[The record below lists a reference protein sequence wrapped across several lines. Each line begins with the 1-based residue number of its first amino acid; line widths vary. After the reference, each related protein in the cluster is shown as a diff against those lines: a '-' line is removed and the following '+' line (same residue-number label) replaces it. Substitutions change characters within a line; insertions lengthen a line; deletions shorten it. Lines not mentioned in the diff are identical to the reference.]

1 MSTTTKASCCGRT
14 RCVRLTQIIMELR
27 DRINALLSERSAP
40 VTQMSFVQQD
50 DGLIYKLRS
59 TIADRETEISDL
71 RNELRRRQ
79 TVDVVREPPKVVRVT
94 EPNLKEVRY
103 EKDPYLIE
111 QNARLSKELEQALVV
126 CSDQL
131 EEQNAKNDLAE
142 KIKEIQRLL
151 DLIAQLKAAPPRVV
165 TREVVKTQH
174 VSAPTRIG
182 DRAERLFDL
191 YKKNN
196 DLMAKQLKLNML
208 YYFKL
213 YMKYRR
219 LAERQ
224 SSST

>member
-1 MSTTTKASCCGRT
+1 
-14 RCVRLTQIIMELR
+14 MELR

-40 VTQMSFVQQD
+40 ITQMSFVQQD
-50 DGLIYKLRS
+50 DGLIHKLRS

-111 QNARLSKELEQALVV
+111 QNARLSKELEQAL
-126 CSDQL
+126 L

-151 DLIAQLKAAPPRVV
+151 DLIAQLKAAPPKVV

-208 YYFKL
+208 YYYRL

-219 LAERQ
+219 LAEKQ
-224 SSST
+224 SSRS